1 MTIPELSKK
10 KKEGKKITMVTAYD
24 YPFARIVDE
33 SGVDI
38 ILIGDSLGMVVRGE
52 PNTLNVTMDEMLYH
66 TRMVARGTQKALVIG
81 DMPFLSFQIS
91 VAEAV
96 RNAGRFLQAGAEAIK
111 IEGGIHVTDR
121 IKAIYRVDIPVMGH
135 IGLTPQSIHRMGG
148 YRVQG
153 REEQRAENIIS
164 EAKAVEDAG
173 AFGVVLE
180 GVPLTL
186 AKKITKS
193 LSIPTIGIGAGAY
206 CDGQVLVL
214 YDILGITK
222 DRQPTFVKNYA
233 DIKGQALDAIRRFK
247 EEVEMGKFPSEEESY
262 R

>member
-1 MTIPELSKK
+1 
-10 KKEGKKITMVTAYD
+10 MVTAYD

-38 ILIGDSLGMVVRGE
+38 VLIGDSLGMVVRGE

-91 VAEAV
+91 VTEAV
-96 RNAGRFLQAGAEAIK
+96 RNAGRFLQAGAEAVK
-111 IEGGIHVTDR
+111 IEGGIHVADR
-121 IKAIYRVDIPVMGH
+121 IKAIHQADIPVMGH

-153 REEQRAENIIS
+153 REEQRAKNILG
-164 EAKAVEDAG
+164 EAKAVEEAG

-186 AKKITKS
+186 AKKITES

-214 YDILGITK
+214 HDILGIIK
-222 DRQPTFVKNYA
+222 DRQPTFVKHYA